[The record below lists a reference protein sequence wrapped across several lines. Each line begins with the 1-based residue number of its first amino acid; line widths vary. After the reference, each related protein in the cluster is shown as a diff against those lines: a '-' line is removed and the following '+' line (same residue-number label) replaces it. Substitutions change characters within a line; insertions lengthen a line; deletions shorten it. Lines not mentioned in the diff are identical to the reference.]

1 MNKNAVQARLGARKG
16 FTLIE
21 LMVVVIIIG
30 ILSAVALPQYKKS
43 VMKARAVEAMTLLKA
58 ITDAQERYALMYRK
72 YTNNLTDLDIRVTEK
87 NYSFSCSGG
96 RTCFATPKNG
106 QGPTFEF
113 HMQRSLAENASSNFL
128 GKHWCMASTA
138 ENKAIC
144 QSFGPED
151 TTMNSSDATY
161 YLLK

>member
-1 MNKNAVQARLGARKG
+1 MNKNAVQGRFGASKG

-30 ILSAVALPQYKKS
+30 ILSAVALPQYKKA

-72 YTNNLTDLDIRVTEK
+72 YTNNLKDLDIRVTEK
-87 NYSFSCSGG
+87 NYSFHCEWT

-113 HMQRSLAENASSNFL
+113 HMQRALAENAGSNLL
-128 GKHWCMASTA
+128 GKHWCLASTA

-151 TTMNSSDATY
+151 TTMDSSDATY